1 MAPQPVRALLLERAQ
16 NDLAQALVRLARDY
30 DLSVL
35 ELSGLLIRELADLNQ
50 IGLEQEAELEA
61 ESAPK
66 ESLP

>member
-1 MAPQPVRALLLERAQ
+1 LLERAQ